1 MLTSIWAFEQFC
13 EAGMYNNQQFE
24 PFGESVP
31 LREAGA
37 RALPAWRARVVN
49 LGVGAF
55 WALVILV
62 VAARAVYFHPD
73 VAKSFI
79 VAAVD
84 GLSRLVT
91 F

>member
-1 MLTSIWAFEQFC
+1 
-13 EAGMYNNQQFE
+13 MYNNRQFE
-24 PFGESVP
+24 PFGEPVT

-37 RALPAWRARVVN
+37 RPLSVRRARFVN

-55 WALVILV
+55 WGLVILV
-62 VAARAVYFHPD
+62 VAARAVYFDPN
-73 VAKSFI
+73 VVKSFV

-84 GLSRLVT
+84 GLWRLVT